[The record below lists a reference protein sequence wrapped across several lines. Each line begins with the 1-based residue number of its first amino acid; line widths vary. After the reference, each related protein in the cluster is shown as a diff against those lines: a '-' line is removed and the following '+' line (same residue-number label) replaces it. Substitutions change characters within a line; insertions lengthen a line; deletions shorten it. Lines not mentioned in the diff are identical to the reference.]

1 MNEQERAESAEGIDR
16 AEVLRRVDELLA
28 MAPRPRHE
36 GPAPRNI
43 RAEQIRELEEAG
55 EGSSPLCV
63 LLQMRE
69 EERY

>member
-1 MNEQERAESAEGIDR
+1 MDEEERAEEAEEAR
-16 AEVLRRVDELLA
+16 RQEVMRRVDELLA
-28 MAPRPRHE
+28 MEPTKRRE

-63 LLQMRE
+63 LLKLRE